1 MLYEGTSEHSSSESR
16 VQLGELLSLKDVP
29 DEEPSRTMTLATRCA
44 AMLDALT
51 AMTRTGI
58 SRFAVIPLE
67 QTLQLVER
75 VSSITEPVLKQSG
88 SLTVVLLR
96 TVLPLVHIPAIDL
109 LSALIQRCGSLLL
122 PFTSQIGN
130 LLTRA
135 LGWTGNATNNNHEQA
150 RPYSKLRCAVY
161 ECTINWSHL
170 NCSLSQQMFSKLVAS
185 ILSDITPQVSQT
197 KLIAPVDQGRSKKA
211 KKRKLQE
218 DVEELATRQRKMNP
232 LCNKSVCN
240 KALQGLSS
248 LLMDGVKM
256 PANIFQ
262 DLQSAVLSLILQCQ
276 STYPLPPPYSDVVC
290 RQGLYRGLLACL
302 ICRPPGAPSII
313 HCAVQCFT
321 CGMQDPSLQISCY
334 CREALTVTTALMHP
348 AVPTLGE
355 TFQLVKLQSAFHFT
369 SSIERPPLHANDE
382 LSRESQKSLVVSGES
397 ISTMRSDDQEPR
409 MNETSPSDVPTRG
422 NIVGVDSSTSQTGN
436 LVDASRR
443 QMDSCTT
450 SESKPMETTTTNDV
464 RKSSKM
470 VYPEDQFSDPK
481 HAPKSIATE
490 TRSTVETL
498 DHLLS
503 NSKGNSVK
511 KISNYGEM
519 SKTKNMPSSLSN
531 GSENVVKKV
540 PDVPP
545 PKKTRYEETSPEL
558 KNTTQ
563 GSERMVTGEVRVNKS
578 AAAAT
583 NAEASTVDMGC
594 SLKQAEDDM
603 EAMLASFVNS
613 SPDSDELDHYEL

>member
-1 MLYEGTSEHSSSESR
+1 
-16 VQLGELLSLKDVP
+16 
-29 DEEPSRTMTLATRCA
+29 MTLATRCA

-197 KLIAPVDQGRSKKA
+197 KA

-240 KALQGLSS
+240 KALQDFQAGL
-248 LLMDGVKM
+248 K
-256 PANIFQ
+256 
-262 DLQSAVLSLILQCQ
+262 ILARLCQ
-276 STYPLPPPYSDVVC
+276 T
-290 RQGLYRGLLACL
+290 GLKRTKTGLTT
-302 ICRPPGAPSII
+302 
-313 HCAVQCFT
+313 CAVI
-321 CGMQDPSLQISCY
+321 G
-334 CREALTVTTALMHP
+334 
-348 AVPTLGE
+348 
-355 TFQLVKLQSAFHFT
+355 
-369 SSIERPPLHANDE
+369 
-382 LSRESQKSLVVSGES
+382 
-397 ISTMRSDDQEPR
+397 
-409 MNETSPSDVPTRG
+409 
-422 NIVGVDSSTSQTGN
+422 
-436 LVDASRR
+436 
-443 QMDSCTT
+443 
-450 SESKPMETTTTNDV
+450 
-464 RKSSKM
+464 
-470 VYPEDQFSDPK
+470 
-481 HAPKSIATE
+481 
-490 TRSTVETL
+490 
-498 DHLLS
+498 
-503 NSKGNSVK
+503 
-511 KISNYGEM
+511 
-519 SKTKNMPSSLSN
+519 
-531 GSENVVKKV
+531 
-540 PDVPP
+540 
-545 PKKTRYEETSPEL
+545 
-558 KNTTQ
+558 
-563 GSERMVTGEVRVNKS
+563 
-578 AAAAT
+578 
-583 NAEASTVDMGC
+583 
-594 SLKQAEDDM
+594 
-603 EAMLASFVNS
+603 
-613 SPDSDELDHYEL
+613 